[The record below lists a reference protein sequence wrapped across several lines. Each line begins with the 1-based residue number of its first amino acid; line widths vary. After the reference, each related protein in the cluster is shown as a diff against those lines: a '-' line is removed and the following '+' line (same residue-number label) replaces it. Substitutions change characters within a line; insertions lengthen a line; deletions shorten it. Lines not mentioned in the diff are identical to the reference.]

1 MAAAAA
7 DFGSVLAAHEGG
19 PVPQVGLDVA
29 RGNGDAKRREAAL
42 VMSKDSLD
50 GVGCNSAEERTA
62 ASGERT

>member
-1 MAAAAA
+1 M
-7 DFGSVLAAHEGG
+7 
-19 PVPQVGLDVA
+19 A